1 MKGKEWGML
10 AGGGAV
16 GFLVDKAALPKVPFV
31 GKYPEIADV
40 VTILIGW
47 GLTKV
52 EAIKLIGYGFIAV
65 GVGTLIFDLYKRIPV
80 KAAAPESEVQ
90 IPEGIYM
97 A

>member
-1 MKGKEWGML
+1 MNGKRWAIL

-31 GKYPEIADV
+31 GKYPEIADI

-52 EAIKLIGYGFIAV
+52 KLVKLAGYGFIAV

-80 KAAAPESEVQ
+80 KVTAPESELQ
-90 IPEGIYM
+90 IPEGLYV
-97 A
+97 